1 MLKKVSMLAL
11 LCAVTVGSAYSS
23 RGVEDRE
30 GLSIPKLTNTGYA
43 YNAVFDPEAQY
54 AAENVLNQL
63 TDHHSIIHYLVSQ
76 QINEETTKQFSPNN
90 AFTFEEEADYFS
102 MKKILA
108 EFETV
113 YNSKRTVAF
122 QELCNDAKTPNA
134 TDVLNL
140 YYAWAIVGTDA
151 ILKPFEEAYMS
162 KAKELLEATKASPNK
177 SELIVT
183 NLKSAVASDRN
194 KFDFKETNV
203 LEKIFD
209 AVENPGKNLA
219 EVSDIISNTNTL
231 TTVDS
236 VLNAIQNV
244 RDRYV
249 GSKAIKLDSYWTYS
263 TWAVNIIGRGM
274 IEDLSTINDNNTCV
288 EKIKSLKK
296 SLETHKAKHKGFV
309 EFLDTTLNIFAI
321 LGKEGTEEFLK
332 SVDQYERE
340 DAAKQ
345 LNDGQSIR

>member
-23 RGVEDRE
+23 RGDQERE
-30 GLSIPKLTNTGYA
+30 IPRLSSRDYA
-43 YNAVFDPEAQY
+43 YDAVFNPKAPY

-63 TDHHSIIHYLVSQ
+63 TDHASIINYLVSQ

-90 AFTFEEEADYFS
+90 AFTFQEEADYFS
-102 MKKILA
+102 IKKILA
-108 EFETV
+108 EFEAV
-113 YNSKRTVAF
+113 YNSENTGTF
-122 QELCNDAKTPNA
+122 QEFCNKAKTPNA

-162 KAKELLEATKASPNK
+162 KAKELLVATKTNPENR
-177 SELIVT
+177 ELIGV
-183 NLKSAVASDRN
+183 NSQIALASNGN
-194 KFDFKETNV
+194 KFDFKKENI
-203 LEKIFD
+203 LDEIFN
-209 AVENPGKNLA
+209 AVENPGQNLA
-219 EVSDIISNTNTL
+219 KVSDIITDTNTL
-231 TTVDS
+231 NS
-236 VLNAIQNV
+236 VKSVSDAIKEARNA
-244 RDRYV
+244 YA
-249 GSKAIKLDSYWTYS
+249 GSKAVKLDDYWTYS
-263 TWAVNIIGRGM
+263 HWAVNTIGRGM
-274 IEDLSTINDNNTCV
+274 IADLSAIKDNNDCV
-288 EKIKSLKK
+288 EKIKSLKN
-296 SLETHKAKHKGFV
+296 SLKTYEAKHKGFV

-345 LNDGQSIR
+345 LNDGLSRR